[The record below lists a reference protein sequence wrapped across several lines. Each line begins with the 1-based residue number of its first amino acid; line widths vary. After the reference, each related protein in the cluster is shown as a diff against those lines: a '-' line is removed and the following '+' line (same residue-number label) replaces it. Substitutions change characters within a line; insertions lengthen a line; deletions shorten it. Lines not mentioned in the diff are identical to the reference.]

1 MAQSFATDT
10 ATQDEGVWVEG
21 VTLTIF
27 SSRIGCRDMD
37 ALDITRKGNHPQG
50 IIFAPS
56 ETILRPALRARDEA
70 TKLRRDADD
79 LTIAPTGIERIALLA
94 QAERVERDMWEWYEP
109 AYTEEM
115 RACYRGNRKAWDAV
129 FARRRLVLLCY
140 CATTVLPHCHRIIL
154 RGIFVKLGAVDG
166 GEL

>member
-1 MAQSFATDT
+1 M
-10 ATQDEGVWVEG
+10 
-21 VTLTIF
+21 TLTCY
-27 SSRIGCRDMD
+27 SARIGARDAD

-50 IIFAPS
+50 VIFAPS

-70 TKLRRDADD
+70 NKLRRDADD
-79 LTIAPTGIERIALLA
+79 LTIAPTGIERLALLA
-94 QAERVERDMWEWYEP
+94 QAERIEFEMWTWYEP

-115 RACYRGNRKAWDAV
+115 RACYKANRHAWQSILAKPRV
-129 FARRRLVLLCY
+129 ILLCY
-140 CATTVLPHCHRIIL
+140 CAKAALPHCHRIVL